1 MRSRRRLVQPAG
13 KRGIVWVA
21 MDDTAPH
28 SYLVERC
35 RRAGEA
41 VRELRWNQYQDGRRP
56 LGRVVALGSIR
67 DDSRGRRP
75 TQGLHAGANGDA
87 CEVVGRPYLHRAHD
101 VVNRL
106 PVLEDSH
113 GALQHDA
120 RERDGGLLRYVGLE
134 VDRTGAAAQNVGA
147 ARVAEDQR
155 RLGLV
160 ADGYSMR
167 GEVAS
172 DPGQYRHGEDD
183 EAVPPQRSHDPET
196 VPSPSSPCHVSS
208 GIVPVPG
215 SVSTESPPPEQWQ
228 PITSARRSLEV
239 A

>member
-1 MRSRRRLVQPAG
+1 MRSRRRLIQPEG

-35 RRAGEA
+35 RRAGEP
-41 VRELRWNQYQDGRRP
+41 VREQRWNQSQDGRQP
-56 LGRVVALGSIR
+56 LGRVVALGGIR

-75 TQGLHAGANGDA
+75 TQVLRAGANGDA
-87 CEVVGRPYLHRAHD
+87 CEVLGRPYLHRAQD

-120 RERDGGLLRYVGLE
+120 GGRDGGLPRYVGLE

-147 ARVAEDQR
+147 AWVAEDQR

-167 GEVAS
+167 GEVANDPANTVTARTTRRYRHS
-172 DPGQYRHGEDD
+172 DPTIPRPCPRHRRPAMSRQASFQSLGL
-183 EAVPPQRSHDPET
+183 
-196 VPSPSSPCHVSS
+196 
-208 GIVPVPG
+208 
-215 SVSTESPPPEQWQ
+215 SPPNPL
-228 PITSARRSLEV
+228 RRNNGSQ
-239 A
+239 